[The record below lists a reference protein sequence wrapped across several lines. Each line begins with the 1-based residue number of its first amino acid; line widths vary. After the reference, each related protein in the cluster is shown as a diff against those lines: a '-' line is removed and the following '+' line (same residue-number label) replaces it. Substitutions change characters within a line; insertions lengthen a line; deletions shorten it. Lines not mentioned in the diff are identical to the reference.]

1 MKIPFLF
8 AFTLVMNIGHSQSK
22 NAISI
27 QSGVFHSYFD
37 RTPLMN
43 FNYTSRDQGLFHGI
57 FLGSNGLR
65 YSYDLNKKSSISL
78 EATRLGSSYKKYR
91 YEHQFGDIG
100 SRVLNTFGIN
110 YNRNVALT
118 EKAQFQ
124 FGAGIS
130 YRNGNVY
137 QYTVPSP
144 SSYAHTHY
152 ESNFG
157 LSTFLGFRYYL
168 NQTFSMYSL
177 LDFRSVVYYV
187 NHEELNANPQF
198 HPGYPNRFDL
208 SLKVGLSVHF

>member
-8 AFTLVMNIGHSQSK
+8 AFTLLMNLCHSQSK
-22 NAISI
+22 HAISI
-27 QSGVFHSYFD
+27 QSGLFHSYFD

-43 FNYTSRDQGLFHGI
+43 FNYTSRDQGIFHGV
-57 FLGSNGLR
+57 FLGSNGLS
-65 YSYDLNKKSSISL
+65 YSYALNKKSSISL
-78 EATRLGSSYKKYR
+78 EATRLGRSYKIYR
-91 YEHQFGDIG
+91 YEHQFGDVR

-110 YNRNVALT
+110 YHRNVALT
-118 EKAQFQ
+118 EKSQFQ
-124 FGAGIS
+124 YGAGLS
-130 YRNGNVY
+130 YRNGIVY

-144 SSYAHTHY
+144 LSYTHTHY

-168 NQTFSMYSL
+168 NQDFSIYSL
-177 LDFRSVVYYV
+177 LDLRSVLYYV
-187 NHEELNANPQF
+187 NHEELKANPQL

>member
-1 MKIPFLF
+1 MKILFLF
-8 AFTLVMNIGHSQSK
+8 VFTLVMNMGHSQSK
-22 NAISI
+22 HSISI
-27 QSGVFHSYFD
+27 QSGLFHSYFD

-43 FNYTSRDQGLFHGI
+43 FNYTSRDQGLFHGV

-124 FGAGIS
+124 YGAGIS
-130 YRNGNVY
+130 YRNGIVY

-144 SSYAHTHY
+144 SSYTHTHY

-177 LDFRSVVYYV
+177 LDLRSVLYFV

-208 SLKVGLSVHF
+208 SLKVGLSIHF